1 MKKFCP
7 RKKKNCP
14 RKFLKFCPRNKKSH
28 PEKKYE
34 NVSEKTLDCL
44 RKKIKI
50 VGEKENSARE
60 KKLKKVPKTVFSG
73 KKINTALNQS
83 AKNLTNGNPNLLT
96 FTTEKKNLIE
106 NKLFS

>member
-1 MKKFCP
+1 MSCPSQKSKFSSYPGHTPTESLEFCKKTLVSVTQPFTRKKFNA
-7 RKKKNCP
+7 RWKNSAQEKKKNCP
-14 RKFLKFCPRNKKSH
+14 RKFLKFCPRNKKSY

-60 KKLKKVPKTVFSG
+60 K
-73 KKINTALNQS
+73 N
-83 AKNLTNGNPNLLT
+83 
-96 FTTEKKNLIE
+96 
-106 NKLFS
+106 